1 MAAYFQRE
9 NARKYKHFGG
19 RAVFHCI
26 VNCSTPFILDTP
38 DESSRAGCVML
49 GVFYCSEKGQA
60 ILRNSF
66 DRLSYGRCR
75 QGCRGSRNEMLS
87 LRKGTP
93 CAWHEQ
99 GTYSRYPR
107 PDNID
112 FLYIPQSITRGLRYF
127 FIRHISICFPIRIQK
142 DT

>member
-49 GVFYCSEKGQA
+49 GVFYCSEKGQVDLCQYFGQKKSKDYA
-60 ILRNSF
+60 AFLSSSSSF
-66 DRLSYGRCR
+66 CCGV
-75 QGCRGSRNEMLS
+75 
-87 LRKGTP
+87 K
-93 CAWHEQ
+93 
-99 GTYSRYPR
+99 
-107 PDNID
+107 
-112 FLYIPQSITRGLRYF
+112 
-127 FIRHISICFPIRIQK
+127 
-142 DT
+142 